1 MNLSFNILKISVWHQ
16 CCSGHQLDLLRQHLR
31 WKVITDDVQDIKS
44 RLYTGCSI
52 KIVCFFLQF
61 TATHSSPSVYRRWD
75 LHCSERYANV
85 CTVTPIAYLPAIKYK
100 AICLSSWSSHQV
112 CSFILHS
119 VYHIYVVFICMFVY
133 TYIYLSIYQFINQS
147 IVILAI
153 CLSIFKSLHLF
164 I

>member
-1 MNLSFNILKISVWHQ
+1 MASV
-16 CCSGHQLDLLRQHLR
+16 LLRSPTGSTTTASTLKGNHR
-31 WKVITDDVQDIKS
+31 RRTRHKVKT
-44 RLYTGCSI
+44 LYGVFNKNCL
-52 KIVCFFLQF
+52 FFLQF

>member
-112 CSFILHS
+112 CSFIKYFWSGGEGRSAYVWDNGLTRGGENVMS
-119 VYHIYVVFICMFVY
+119 HIASRSKR
-133 TYIYLSIYQFINQS
+133 LKSILNKHKDI
-147 IVILAI
+147 
-153 CLSIFKSLHLF
+153 
-164 I
+164 